1 MKGYIKLR
9 YIFDNHYFLFNF
21 FKGLNVGI
29 TYNCNVNNRGL
40 KIFFLDFLPKK
51 KIRRRFLP
59 KSFFWTANRF
69 YFLLNYNVFVNNI
82 TLFY

>member
-9 YIFDNHYFLFNF
+9 YIFDNQYFLFYF

-40 KIFFLDFLPKK
+40 KIFFLDFLPKR

-59 KSFFWTANRF
+59 KSFFF
-69 YFLLNYNVFVNNI
+69 DSQSI
-82 TLFY
+82 LF